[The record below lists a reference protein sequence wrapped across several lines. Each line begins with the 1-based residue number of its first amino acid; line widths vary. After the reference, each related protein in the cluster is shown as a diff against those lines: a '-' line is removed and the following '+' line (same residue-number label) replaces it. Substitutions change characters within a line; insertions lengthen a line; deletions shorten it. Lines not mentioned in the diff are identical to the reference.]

1 MVCLAPR
8 KGDVT
13 VMLLTAEE
21 SISIHPLHW
30 LRHRVNSNMA
40 CTWRLSEVPWGDGM
54 WVKGGQG
61 EGENEVLLFPSLGHE
76 IL

>member
-1 MVCLAPR
+1 M
-8 KGDVT
+8 
-13 VMLLTAEE
+13 
-21 SISIHPLHW
+21 
-30 LRHRVNSNMA
+30 NSNMA

-61 EGENEVLLFPSLGHE
+61 EGENEVLLFPSLGYE